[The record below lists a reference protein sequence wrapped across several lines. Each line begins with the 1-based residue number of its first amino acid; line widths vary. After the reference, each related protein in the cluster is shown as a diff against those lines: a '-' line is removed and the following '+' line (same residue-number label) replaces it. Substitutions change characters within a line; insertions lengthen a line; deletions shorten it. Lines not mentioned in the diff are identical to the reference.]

1 MVLLF
6 ISIIIIVAL
15 NFVFYFAIKNRK
27 DEHKESEAGECCGA
41 HEVCEKTSLLTMGAE
56 IVYYDDEELDIFK
69 TKKDNNYTVQEI
81 RMFEEVLYTL
91 QEEDVAGW
99 LRSLQQRDIELPQNL
114 RDAALLVIS
123 EKRGNEMSHL
133 FKQPLARQ

>member
-6 ISIIIIVAL
+6 ISLFTLVAL
-15 NFVFYFAIKNRK
+15 ALVFHFVQKNK
-27 DEHKESEAGECCGA
+27 QEKGCADLAENECCGA

-56 IVYYDDEELDIFK
+56 VVYYDDEELDIFK

-123 EKRGNEMSHL
+123 EKRGNEIPHL
-133 FKQPLARQ
+133 FKHF